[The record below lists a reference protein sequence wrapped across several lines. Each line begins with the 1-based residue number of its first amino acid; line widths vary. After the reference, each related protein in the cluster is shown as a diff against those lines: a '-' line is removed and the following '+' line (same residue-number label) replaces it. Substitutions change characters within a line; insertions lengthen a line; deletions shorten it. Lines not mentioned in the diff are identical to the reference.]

1 MASTRDVFVN
11 CAFDPAFQ
19 PIFHGIV
26 FAIIRSGFRAR
37 CALET
42 RDGAENRFG
51 KIQKIIEEC
60 RYGIHDISRVE
71 VDGNPP
77 LPRFNMPLELG
88 VFLGAKRYG
97 DEHQKKK
104 RALILDTEQYR
115 YQRLVS
121 DLAGEDIEAHGGDP
135 LRAIRLVVG
144 WLRQQSRS
152 KLIPG
157 GQLVADEYAEFRDKL
172 PDILAARQLTEA
184 DMTYGD
190 YAAIVVAW
198 VTDD

>member
-1 MASTRDVFVN
+1 
-11 CAFDPAFQ
+11 
-19 PIFHGIV
+19 
-26 FAIIRSGFRAR
+26 
-37 CALET
+37 
-42 RDGAENRFG
+42 
-51 KIQKIIEEC
+51 
-60 RYGIHDISRVE
+60 
-71 VDGNPP
+71 
-77 LPRFNMPLELG
+77 MPLELG

-121 DLAGEDIEAHGGDP
+121 DLAGQDIEAHGGDP